1 MHTSRAPR
9 LRRLISTAT
18 RVRPGRAVGIHT
30 SRAPRLRRR
39 ISTAP
44 RARPGR
50 ITGMRTSHGPRPRRR
65 TSPAPRAR
73 TGRITGMHTSPG
85 LRLRPDRIMGT
96 RALRA
101 PQAAPPRTLAR
112 IQAAPASPGPHGA
125 ESPGFLPTFINN
137 FPRASFRC
145 PGENASA
152 CLLLFRRRIIEVHDD
167 LTLVIHGAPGCGIEG
182 HGLDQLTN
190 LLPGSG

>member
-1 MHTSRAPR
+1 MVTRARIGRVTGIRTSRAPR
-9 LRRLISTAT
+9 LRRHISTAT
-18 RVRPGRAVGIHT
+18 RARPGRAVGIHT

-50 ITGMRTSHGPRPRRR
+50 AVEIHTSRVPRLRRLISAA
-65 TSPAPRAR
+65 TRAR
-73 TGRITGMHTSPG
+73 PGRAVGIHTS
-85 LRLRPDRIMGT
+85 
-96 RALRA
+96 RAL
-101 PQAAPPRTLAR
+101 QAAPPRALAR
-112 IQAAPASPGPHGA
+112 IPAAPASPGPHGA
-125 ESPGFLPTFINN
+125 ESPGLFPLFTNN
-137 FPRASFRC
+137 FPRAAFRC

-152 CLLLFRRRIIEVHDD
+152 RLLFFRRRIVEVHDD

-182 HGLDQLTN
+182 HGLNQLTN